1 MFSRRQPTASYL
13 ERRRAAVAVVCDIF
27 AKGFSERNMPR
38 RSALASRRGLSSA
51 CYGLGADLA
60 VHKAVQDPLR
70 RQGEQLGVVGKE
82 MSNVGPVPLSGQ

>member
-60 VHKAVQDPLR
+60 VH
-70 RQGEQLGVVGKE
+70 
-82 MSNVGPVPLSGQ
+82 NVAISERSR